1 MRTSHFCDVNISK
14 HKECL
19 AKQTCQFWLVFF
31 FKIIYEKGQK
41 SMQYFL
47 VFFFKMVLTLDLK
60 VDYFAWF
67 NPWSNLNNSSESESA
82 FLEGRMVSIAQY
94 CLSIFKKQFKQILSL
109 KVFRRVSYITIFL
122 LINKYIDIK
131 TFDWLKMCICIN
143 HLVSLCRRPAYSFK
157 PI

>member
-1 MRTSHFCDVNISK
+1 MSILIIFFFKDNLWKRAKRACNIFC
-14 HKECL
+14 
-19 AKQTCQFWLVFF
+19 FF
-31 FKIIYEKGQK
+31 FKI
-41 SMQYFL
+41 
-47 VFFFKMVLTLDLK
+47 VLTLDLK

-94 CLSIFKKQFKQILSL
+94 CLSISKKQFKQILSL
-109 KVFRRVSYITIFL
+109 KVFRRVFYITIFL

-157 PI
+157 PILRER

>member
-1 MRTSHFCDVNISK
+1 MSILIS
-14 HKECL
+14 
-19 AKQTCQFWLVFF
+19 FF

-131 TFDWLKMCICIN
+131 TFDWLKMSICIN

>member
-1 MRTSHFCDVNISK
+1 MSILIS
-14 HKECL
+14 
-19 AKQTCQFWLVFF
+19 FF

-109 KVFRRVSYITIFL
+109 KVFRRVSYTCITIFL

>member
-1 MRTSHFCDVNISK
+1 MK
-14 HKECL
+14 
-19 AKQTCQFWLVFF
+19 
-31 FKIIYEKGQK
+31 KGKK

-47 VFFFKMVLTLDLK
+47 FFFKIVLTLDLK

-94 CLSIFKKQFKQILSL
+94 CLSISKKQFKQILSL
-109 KVFRRVSYITIFL
+109 KVFRRVFYIIIFL

-157 PI
+157 PILRER

>member
-1 MRTSHFCDVNISK
+1 MSILIS
-14 HKECL
+14 
-19 AKQTCQFWLVFF
+19 FF

-47 VFFFKMVLTLDLK
+47 FLFFKMVLTLDLK

-109 KVFRRVSYITIFL
+109 KVFRRVSYTCITIFL

>member
-31 FKIIYEKGQK
+31 FRDNLWKRAKEHAIFFG
-41 SMQYFL
+41 
-47 VFFFKMVLTLDLK
+47 FFFKMVLTLDLK

-109 KVFRRVSYITIFL
+109 KVFRRVFYITIFL

-143 HLVSLCRRPAYSFK
+143 HLVSLCRRPA
-157 PI
+157 